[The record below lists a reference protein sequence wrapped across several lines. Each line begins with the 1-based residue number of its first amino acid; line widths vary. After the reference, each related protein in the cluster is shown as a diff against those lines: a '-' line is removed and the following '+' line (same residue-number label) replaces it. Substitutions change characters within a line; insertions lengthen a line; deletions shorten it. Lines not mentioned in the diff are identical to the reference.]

1 MSDEDRDRDRER
13 ERERDRVWLHREK
26 VGAGFKCKYCRETK
40 SGGGGTQLKEHLT
53 HRGKNVKKCFSIPP
67 DIKAYFQ
74 LDIDK
79 IKEKKSSRF
88 RQQMMAD
95 EAARTHFGDDE
106 YEDELKAAL
115 YQSRV
120 EHEFSQRDGAR
131 YDRGGGSSSQR
142 VSRGPLDR
150 MMGRS
155 REQVIE
161 HVRDYNLAKA
171 SGPMQQRIDTGPWTS
186 KGRSLKEIHGRA

>member
-1 MSDEDRDRDRER
+1 MSDEDRDRER
-13 ERERDRVWLHREK
+13 DRDRVWLHGEK

-40 SGGGGTQLKEHLT
+40 SGGGGTRLKEHLA
-53 HRGKNVKKCFSIPP
+53 HRGKNVKKCPSVPP

-79 IKEKKSSRF
+79 TKEKKSPRF
-88 RQQMMAD
+88 RQQLRAA
-95 EAARTHFGDDE
+95 EAARTHFEDDE

-115 YQSRV
+115 HQSRV
-120 EHEFSQRDGAR
+120 EHEFSQRAGAR

-142 VSRGPLDR
+142 ISRGPLDR

-155 REQVIE
+155 REQVPE
-161 HVRDYNLAKA
+161 RVRDYNLAQA
-171 SGPMQQRIDTGPWTS
+171 SRPRQQRIDTGPWTS
-186 KGRSLKEIHGRA
+186 KGRSSKKILGRA